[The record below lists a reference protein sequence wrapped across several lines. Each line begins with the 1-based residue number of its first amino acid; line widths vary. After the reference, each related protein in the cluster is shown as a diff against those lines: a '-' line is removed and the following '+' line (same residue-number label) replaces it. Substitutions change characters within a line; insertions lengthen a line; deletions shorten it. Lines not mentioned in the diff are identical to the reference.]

1 MDDVYFQD
9 LFFLQTISSKTLSTA
24 NEFKMATK
32 HWSRCLVLVLLSHLF
47 LKPHLISRFLQGKIV
62 PYKINTRRKKKIFC
76 FLFFRYGA
84 DGQRGETNRHF
95 LGADKLEQT
104 LLLHTHTHTQCRR
117 NIDVICI
124 F

>member
-32 HWSRCLVLVLLSHLF
+32 HWSRCLALVLLSHLF

-62 PYKINTRRKKKIFC
+62 PYNKHKKKKKKKSFV
-76 FLFFRYGA
+76 FFSFDMAQMASGGKPTDTSWA
-84 DGQRGETNRHF
+84 LTN
-95 LGADKLEQT
+95 
-104 LLLHTHTHTQCRR
+104 
-117 NIDVICI
+117 
-124 F
+124 